1 MKHYKLRFT
10 EGLLFRKLESMNV
23 HQSIIQIAFCRE
35 KRGMERE
42 RKEDE
47 GNKERRGGVGVKG

>member
-23 HQSIIQIAFCRE
+23 HQSIIQIVFCRE

-47 GNKERRGGVGVKG
+47 GNKERRGG